1 MPAHKTCTPT
11 LHRALSFRT
20 DQADLMSFATFGRLV
35 TLAACLAVGPTALA
49 QGPTAAPEAGSSFQ
63 CSDGTKMVL
72 SFADT
77 GEGIAALVWL
87 HGANYRLAYLPP
99 EPGPVQV
106 AWSDGEHSLT
116 WSPGVR
122 LMWMGADTHLM
133 CGRGEHKH

>member
-1 MPAHKTCTPT
+1 MSISSFCT
-11 LHRALSFRT
+11 LA
-20 DQADLMSFATFGRLV
+20 
-35 TLAACLAVGPTALA
+35 TLAAALA
-49 QGPTAAPEAGSSFQ
+49 ICPVAQAQAPTTAPEDGAAFQ

-72 SFADT
+72 SFAET

-87 HGANYRLAYLPP
+87 HGVNYRLDYLPP

-106 AWSDGEHSLT
+106 AWSDGEHELT

-122 LMWMGADTHLM
+122 LMWMASDTHLM